1 MTSSPTQSTGIP
13 LPRRQFIRIVGGGAV
28 YSIAAATATTAVI
41 TGLSA
46 CSQGMPSEAIEA
58 WRGPDATVVNHP
70 DVRHWLLSYA
80 ILAPHSHNLQSWVAD
95 LGTPNQITLYCDLK
109 RLLPQTDPL
118 SRQIMMSHG
127 TFLELLD
134 LAARERGLRAETT
147 LFPQGAFGPTAL
159 DARPVATVRLVPD
172 ATVQKDPLF
181 AHILQ
186 RHTNRSTYDI
196 SRAVP
201 ASAWAAL
208 ADAAATP
215 PSPSTAPAGATARMV
230 APVRVGFAG
239 LEHGTALADHR
250 RIAREAWRIELTV
263 PRTIMESF
271 AVLRVGASEIATH
284 RDGLSLTSPMV
295 VAMERLGL
303 FDRTRAPGPDDY
315 ATTSQI
321 QDFDTKLASTPGFL
335 WMVTPGND
343 RATQVNAGRAY
354 VRVQLA
360 ATGQG
365 LAMQPLSQALQE
377 YAEQRQPYADIHALA
392 GATTPGATVQM
403 WARVGYAPVVEPAPR
418 RRLKDF
424 IRA

>member
-1 MTSSPTQSTGIP
+1 VTPSPTLSTGIP
-13 LPRRQFIRIVGGGAV
+13 LQRRQFIRIVGGGAV
-28 YSIAAATATTAVI
+28 STVAAATATTAVI

-46 CSQGMPSEAIEA
+46 CSQGMPGEAIEA
-58 WRGPDATVVNHP
+58 WRGPDAAVASNP
-70 DVRHWLLSYA
+70 DVRLWLLSHA

-134 LAARERGLRAETT
+134 MAARERGLRAETT
-147 LFPQGAFGPTAL
+147 LFPQGAFGPTVL

-172 ATVQKDPLF
+172 AAVQKDPLF

-186 RHTNRSTYDI
+186 RHTNRSRYDI
-196 SRAVP
+196 GRAVP
-201 ASAWAAL
+201 ASAWAAMTS
-208 ADAAATP
+208 AAN
-215 PSPSTAPAGATARMV
+215 PAGA

-239 LEHGTALADHR
+239 LDTAAALDAHR

-263 PRTIMESF
+263 PRTILESF
-271 AVLRVGASEIATH
+271 EVLRVGASEIATH

-303 FDRTRAPGPDDY
+303 FDRTRAPKPDDY

-321 QDFDTKLASTPGFL
+321 KDFDAMLASTPGFL

-360 ATGQG
+360 ATALG

-377 YAEQRQPYADIHALA
+377 YAEQKQPYADIHALT
-392 GATTPGATVQM
+392 GATATPGATVQM
-403 WARVGYAPVVEPAPR
+403 WARVGYAPAVEPAPR

>member
-1 MTSSPTQSTGIP
+1 MTSSYTQSTDIP
-13 LPRRQFIRIVGGGAV
+13 LQRRQFIRILGGGAV
-28 YSIAAATATTAVI
+28 STIAAATAATA
-41 TGLSA
+41 GLSA

-58 WRGPDATVVNHP
+58 WRGPDATVVNNP

-95 LGTPNQITLYCDLK
+95 LATPNQITLYCDLK

-134 LAARERGLRAETT
+134 MAARERGLRAETT
-147 LFPQGAFGPTAL
+147 LFPQGVFGPTTL
-159 DARPVATVRLVPD
+159 DARPVATVRLTPD
-172 ATVQKDPLF
+172 ATVQKDALF

-186 RHTNRSTYDI
+186 RHTNRSAYDI
-196 SRAVP
+196 GRAIP
-201 ASAWAAL
+201 ATAWSAL
-208 ADAAATP
+208 AAAAQP
-215 PSPSTAPAGATARMV
+215 V
-230 APVRVGFAG
+230 APMRVGYVG
-239 LEHGTALADHR
+239 LDNAVALAEHR

-271 AVLRVGASEIATH
+271 DVLRVGASEIAAH

-303 FDRTRAPGPDDY
+303 FDRTRAPAPDDY

-321 QDFDTKLASTPGFL
+321 KDCDAKLASTPGFL

-343 RATQVNAGRAY
+343 RATQINAGRAY
-354 VRVQLA
+354 VRLQLA

-377 YAEQRQPYADIHALA
+377 YAEQKQPYADIHALV
-392 GATTPGATVQM
+392 GAKTTGDTVQM
-403 WARVGYAPVVEPAPR
+403 WARVGYAPMVEPAPR